1 MASASPANPAASPAA
16 INPASSISPK
26 PISSAPRSS
35 PACLRARSKRNT
47 SIARAIR
54 CVFANRA
61 TGNVPFLVTE
71 GDSHGTQ
78 GGCGIHPAKPT
89 QCRTFPFWPE
99 LVEDPRAWKLT
110 ARFCP
115 GIGKG
120 PLIQIGTAMEMAEE
134 QRRGYPEMYK
144 PAREGGD
151 LVSACSVER
160 PATDASRRLR
170 YPSQFMP
177 APLEGLR
184 VLDFSHA
191 LAGPYCTMLMAQ
203 YGADVYKI
211 ESLEGELGRTW
222 GPPDTNGVASF
233 FLGVNT
239 GKRGLAI
246 DLKKPEGIALCL
258 DMIPKVDIMIENM
271 RPGTLDRLG
280 LGYEKAR
287 VRNPQLIYCSIS
299 GYGQNGPA
307 RDDPAMDLILQ
318 AASGLISVTGVED
331 GERVRCGHSVAD
343 ITAGMFAL
351 IGILMALESRNRTG
365 VGQFVD
371 VSMLDSMISAMSSNF
386 ANFFGMNSQQGS
398 KVIPGSMGTRF
409 GTIVP
414 YRGFPTADRDIVI
427 AVASN
432 KLWVDFCG
440 AIGRTDLAEHPDYS
454 SNALRVKNRGVLEP
468 LITSIFRDEAERVL
482 GCAVPR
488 VRNSVR
494 AGANARR
501 GRR

>member
-1 MASASPANPAASPAA
+1 
-16 INPASSISPK
+16 
-26 PISSAPRSS
+26 
-35 PACLRARSKRNT
+35 
-47 SIARAIR
+47 
-54 CVFANRA
+54 
-61 TGNVPFLVTE
+61 
-71 GDSHGTQ
+71 
-78 GGCGIHPAKPT
+78 
-89 QCRTFPFWPE
+89 
-99 LVEDPRAWKLT
+99 
-110 ARFCP
+110 
-115 GIGKG
+115 
-120 PLIQIGTAMEMAEE
+120 
-134 QRRGYPEMYK
+134 
-144 PAREGGD
+144 
-151 LVSACSVER
+151 
-160 PATDASRRLR
+160 
-170 YPSQFMP
+170 MP

-258 DMIPKVDIMIENM
+258 DMIPKADVLIENM

-287 VRNPQLIYCSIS
+287 ARNPRLIYCSIS
-299 GYGQNGPA
+299 GYGQNGPE

-343 ITAGMFAL
+343 ITSGMFAL

-386 ANFFGMNSQQGS
+386 ANFFGMNSQGS
-398 KVIPGSMGTRF
+398 KVIPGAMGTRF

-440 AIGRTDLAEHPDYS
+440 AIGRPDLGQHPDYAT
-454 SNALRVKNRGVLEP
+454 NGLRVKNRGVLEP
-468 LITSIFRDEAERVL
+468 LITSIFQGKPSAHWVAQFRACGIPCAPVRTLDEVADDPQAIERQMFPVMDGVTVTGPPVKFSATPGSVPRPAPCLGEHTREALTELL
-482 GCAVPR
+482 GCDDAKLDALESSGVIRPSRKDNR
-488 VRNSVR
+488 V
-494 AGANARR
+494 
-501 GRR
+501 